1 MNPEKF
7 FVFENLPTEVKEVFF
22 DPLNG
27 TPDNITQAGC
37 LRLANLGVE
46 AWNGWREKFPTKT
59 KLNGPRNNADFSG
72 CKLDEYDFFG
82 FNFGDCPNFSNAEF
96 AALASFEHS
105 TLGDFANFEGAKF
118 VHGANFSDCTIG
130 QSANFSSTTWG
141 GNIFFNNTKT
151 GRDTKFSHAQFF
163 GKLSFEPKEPNNKN
177 VFFGLDFSKAHF
189 GDVVNFSYSEFKGK
203 TSFRGASF
211 SKCPLFHESELHQD
225 ISFDKA
231 EFPPPIGC
239 EESAR
244 AYRTLKFAFAKL
256 QAVHEEQRFFRLEM
270 QEEARREKGARKA
283 LFLAYEYFSW
293 YGFSVF
299 RPLGWAALTS
309 FLFSVIYGLLS
320 WVDSC
325 LLPDVAYCKFAPEW
339 ISFSLLQMLP
349 LPGMDKLTSN
359 ISEIF
364 LPNQGWLQLILITAM
379 VLHKLVMLSAIF
391 FSGLALRNL
400 FKLK

>member
-1 MNPEKF
+1 MNPEKSS
-7 FVFENLPTEVKEVFF
+7 VFESLPTEVKEVFL

-37 LRLANLGVE
+37 LKLAYLGVE
-46 AWNGWREKFPTKT
+46 AWNKWREKFPTKT
-59 KLNGPRNNADFSG
+59 KFNGPRNNADFSG
-72 CKLDEYDFFG
+72 CKLDEHDFFG
-82 FNFGDCPNFSNAEF
+82 FNFGDCPNFSKAEF
-96 AALASFEHS
+96 SPLASFEHT

-130 QSANFSSTTWG
+130 QNVNFSSTTWG
-141 GNIFFNNTKT
+141 GNIFFNNTKI
-151 GRDTKFSHAQFF
+151 GRDAEFSHAQFF
-163 GKLSFEPKEPNNKN
+163 GKLSFKPKELDNKN
-177 VFFGLDFSKAHF
+177 DFFGLNFSEACF
-189 GDVVNFSYSEFKGK
+189 YDVADFSYSDFKGK

-211 SKCPLFHESELHQD
+211 NKCPLFHGSELHQD

-270 QEEARREKGARKA
+270 QEEARREKGIRKG

-299 RPLGWAALTS
+299 RPLGWAVLTS
-309 FLFSVIYGLLS
+309 FLFSIIYGLLS
-320 WVDSC
+320 WVNSC

-349 LPGMDKLTSN
+349 LPGMDKLTN
-359 ISEIF
+359 DIAKEF
-364 LPNQGWLQLILITAM
+364 LPNHGWLQLILIISMA
-379 VLHKLVMLSAIF
+379 LHKLIILSTIF